1 MNGNR
6 SVDLTVQTLHNTN
19 DFITRIQV
27 RDVEQVMYNCDA
39 NKTNEKTETE
49 KSMSSESGSK
59 IIFNYLMNIM
69 SIRTKSE
76 NVHKKS
82 IQLEEKKR
90 KSRQKQ
96 NQQRYEREENERKR
110 KKLEN
115 EEIKKKKMQQE
126 RALNHYLFRMMS
138 GTADQLDDSFY
149 KVFGDGY
156 KPGMEKEM
164 LKDLQSSN
172 NNNNSSN
179 GNKNNNS
186 NNNSNSSS
194 GTHRTTKSK
203 DHKEEEGSLNSFGMS
218 MGNGSGEEE
227 LWWEQ
232 RRSKMERMQE
242 EKDRYVDDLK
252 CTQTLGVEMTANV
265 ADIQAAFKKL
275 SKKAR
280 NKDEKIAGNFKAI
293 HEAYER
299 LLLEQ

>member
-1 MNGNR
+1 IHSLQTDNNKKKDITSTSLTLPFPTKKDMESMNGNR

-39 NKTNEKTETE
+39 NTTNEKTETE

-59 IIFNYLMNIM
+59 IISNYLMNIM

-179 GNKNNNS
+179 GNKNNNN
-186 NNNSNSSS
+186 NNNSSNSS
-194 GTHRTTKSK
+194 
-203 DHKEEEGSLNSFGMS
+203 
-218 MGNGSGEEE
+218 
-227 LWWEQ
+227 
-232 RRSKMERMQE
+232 
-242 EKDRYVDDLK
+242 
-252 CTQTLGVEMTANV
+252 
-265 ADIQAAFKKL
+265 
-275 SKKAR
+275 
-280 NKDEKIAGNFKAI
+280 
-293 HEAYER
+293 
-299 LLLEQ
+299 

>member
-1 MNGNR
+1 MCGMDVGRNQYGIVLDTKAGQSAEIKYVPSEHVEPHWNFGVGNTYNNKKKDITSTSLTLPFPTKKDMESMNGNR

-39 NKTNEKTETE
+39 NTTNEKTDTE
-49 KSMSSESGSK
+49 KSGSK
-59 IIFNYLMNIM
+59 IISNYLMNIM

-138 GTADQLDDSFY
+138 GTADQLDDSIY
-149 KVFGDGY
+149 KV
-156 KPGMEKEM
+156 P
-164 LKDLQSSN
+164 
-172 NNNNSSN
+172 
-179 GNKNNNS
+179 
-186 NNNSNSSS
+186 
-194 GTHRTTKSK
+194 TT
-203 DHKEEEGSLNSFGMS
+203 
-218 MGNGSGEEE
+218 
-227 LWWEQ
+227 
-232 RRSKMERMQE
+232 
-242 EKDRYVDDLK
+242 
-252 CTQTLGVEMTANV
+252 TTIPPTA
-265 ADIQAAFKKL
+265 IKTTTTTTAA
-275 SKKAR
+275 
-280 NKDEKIAGNFKAI
+280 
-293 HEAYER
+293 H
-299 LLLEQ
+299 